1 VPTLGIFAGRFWEPD
16 DAFETGRFLMR
27 FWLELARHNL
37 YIHPFGN
44 LVTNRPAAARCF
56 SELGIP
62 DIWLIFKLGYSNEP
76 PKSYRRS
83 VEEVL
88 VD

>member
-1 VPTLGIFAGRFWEPD
+1 MLAWAILGTGRG
-16 DAFETGRFLMR
+16 AFETGFSDAL
-27 FWLELARHNL
+27 LVELAKRDLTFILRNL
-37 YIHPFGN
+37 LSN
-44 LVTNRPAAARCF
+44 KRAADWCR
-56 SELGIP
+56 ELSVVP
-62 DIWLIFKLGYSNEP
+62 DIWLIFKIGYSQEP